1 MTFSREALAKPE
13 KKPKQKDYSFVFF
26 AKTIVR
32 NVLRNFKMQEKL
44 ITIGLRI
51 KILKV
56 DKYLMVP

>member
-1 MTFSREALAKPE
+1 MTFSQEARAKPE

-32 NVLRNFKMQEKL
+32 NVPRNFKMKEKL
-44 ITIGLRI
+44 ITTGLRI

-56 DKYLMVP
+56 DKYLIIL